1 MLHAV
6 IVAVA
11 KESAEIIARMAQQ
24 SGHITVDY
32 VFCPAESAHHLVRSM
47 NGLSPE
53 LVLVEMGSARNASFC
68 QLIREKAPDAVMV
81 GFSTVEPTML
91 DPLWP
96 YAPSHDQPVEPWPLT
111 PDDLLRVTRTA
122 MELHFPGPI
131 ENVIAILPA
140 KAGCGASTTVL
151 NIAGELSG
159 SFQRKALVIEA
170 DLRSGVLSEALNIT
184 PECSLAR
191 TLGNSDMLPTL
202 MWPQHVSEV
211 HGIHIM
217 PSRRESVKPLPEWYQ
232 YRRLLRFAAPRYDLT
247 IVDLPEII
255 NDATIEVVRLARVVY
270 VVTTPELPSLQ
281 LARSRIAE
289 LDEVLDDPDRVRIIL
304 NRWHRSDVHPR
315 DVGTALHRSVEAVLP
330 NDYLSVKKAILEN
343 SCVDGNT
350 GLGRAYHALAGFLI
364 GEMPAPL
371 VEQPKSKLFA
381 ALVQPHL
388 RVARRMITGE

>member
-11 KESAEIIARMAQQ
+11 KESAEIIARIAQQ
-24 SGHITVDY
+24 SGHIKVDY
-32 VFCPAESAHHLVRSM
+32 VFCPAESAHHFVRSM

-68 QLIREKAPDAVMV
+68 PLIREKAPGAVMV
-81 GFSTVEPTML
+81 GFSTADPAMV

-96 YAPSHDQPVEPWPLT
+96 DAPSHDQPVQPWPLS
-111 PDDLLRVTRTA
+111 PDELVRVTRKA
-122 MELHFPGPI
+122 MESQFPGPMK
-131 ENVIAILPA
+131 NVVAVLPA

-151 NIAGELSG
+151 NVAGELSG
-159 SFQRKALVIEA
+159 SFQRKVLLMEA

-191 TLGNSDMLPTL
+191 TLETSDILPTL
-202 MWPQHVSEV
+202 LWRQHVNEV
-211 HGIHIM
+211 HGFDIM
-217 PSRRESVKPLPEWYQ
+217 PSRRESVRPLPEWYQ
-232 YRRLLRFAAPRYDLT
+232 YGRLLRFAAPRYDLT

-255 NDATIEVVRLARVVY
+255 NEATTEVVRLARVVY
-270 VVTTPELPSLQ
+270 VVTTPELPALQ

-289 LDEVLDDPDRVRIIL
+289 LDEVLDDPDRVRIIV
-304 NRWHRSDVHPR
+304 NRWHRSDVHPS
-315 DVGTALHRSVEAVLP
+315 DVSRALHRSVEAVLP
-330 NDYLSVKKAILEN
+330 NDYLSVKKAILGS
-343 SCVDGNT
+343 SCVDRNT

-364 GEMPAPL
+364 GEMPPPL
-371 VEQPKSKLFA
+371 VEQPKSKLLA

-388 RVARRMITGE
+388 RVARRTA